1 MTDCE
6 QPTRILQLTR
16 LPVFPPTNGRERRIW
31 ETARKLSSF
40 GEVTLAS
47 PRVTDGSDEP
57 HLSLVATNNSL
68 LGTKSRYIY
77 LWNAALFA
85 GPNNPYERLST
96 RLTLRGLPDGPFDL
110 VVAESPQVARAAVR
124 AARRDDAAL
133 LLDKHNA
140 SFEILASFLTDTP
153 LPEPAVSRA
162 VDAHRAHEQ
171 WAIDAADAVVF
182 QSDADRDHFDTGDTL
197 VETIPN
203 GTGVEHDVSA
213 AAVDRVRDRH
223 GLDPET
229 PTAVFVGS
237 YDYEPN
243 ADAARRIDEAIAP
256 RLPNVEF
263 LLVGRDPPATTAP
276 NVRELGFVDELS
288 PVLAAADVGVC
299 PLSSGSGTKLKVMDY
314 LAAGLPVVTTSVGAA
329 GIDLVDG
336 ESALIR
342 DDDAAFADA
351 VETVVSSPDVAA
363 RLSRAATELSEQY
376 RWEMVLADYESIVN
390 RSVRAPFE

>member
-1 MTDCE
+1 MTDRE

-16 LPVFPPTNGRERRIW
+16 LPVYPPTNGRERRIW
-31 ETARKLSSF
+31 ETAWKLSSF
-40 GEVTLAS
+40 GEVTIAS
-47 PRVTDGSDEP
+47 PRVTDRSDEP
-57 HLSLVATNNSL
+57 HLSLVATDNRL
-68 LGTKSRYIY
+68 LWTKSRYIY

-96 RLTLRGLPDGPFDL
+96 RLTLRGLPDGQFDL
-110 VVAESPQVARAAVR
+110 IVAESPQVARAAVR
-124 AARRDDAAL
+124 VARRDDAAL

-140 SFEILASFLTDTP
+140 SFEILASFLVDTP
-153 LPEPAVSRA
+153 LPEPVVSRA
-162 VDAHRAHEQ
+162 VGAHRAHEQ

-182 QSDADRDHFDTGDTL
+182 QSDADRTHFETGDAL

-203 GTGVEHDVSA
+203 GTAIDRDVSV
-213 AAVDRVRDRH
+213 AAVGRVRDRY

-256 RLPNVEF
+256 RLPDMEF

-276 NVRELGFVDELS
+276 NVTELGFVESLS

-314 LAAGLPVVTTSVGAA
+314 LAAGLPVVTTTVGAA

-342 DDDAAFADA
+342 DDDEAFADA
-351 VETVVSSPDVAA
+351 VETVVSSPETAE
-363 RLSRAATELSEQY
+363 RLSRAARELSEQY
-376 RWEMVLADYESIVN
+376 RWETVLAAYEPL
-390 RSVRAPFE
+390 VRAIV